1 MANEINLNIEECWR
15 GGVPHGGIV
24 DMTSNPSVETG
35 SGTPETS
42 TSVTRMKI
50 VTPPFLEEGKA
61 INLIVRVT
69 PSANVNY
76 RSSSSTMAISEV
88 AYGLQEITEF
98 FGYDANNF
106 SKALQECKQSK
117 VSNSKD
123 QFVISSINLKPNQTY
138 YLYFARVGAGP
149 IYNAKNEYQGY
160 TGLFQSSS
168 ASVVIEVPDLNELSD
183 PIITSTSKIV
193 KPSQSITASWKAST
207 SSGEGLS
214 NSVLK
219 YQVTIKTESQT
230 LKTTTTTS
238 TSYTYFTSGLARGTK
253 IKISVQAISKY
264 DQYKNNANY
273 KDYLSA
279 CNSETITG
287 DLGSINQLPDTP
299 SCAES
304 SFTVAG
310 EAPTNITI
318 VHGDDKDG
326 NNQTRYIYYEI
337 GNSGKT
343 RASGGKISL
352 TLSSLRGVGITDT
365 GDYTLKAYT
374 YDGLEYSSEP
384 LNITITAK
392 FAPVIKGEPKVEQIK
407 VTSRKGVASS
417 ILKQIKISFE
427 LEYNFTSDLTASVWI
442 NDQTNALNKGV
453 TFNYS
458 KVTKTILIE
467 VKDIV
472 ELIPNAT
479 TFTVSFQINNQGGS
493 SGKITLEGSFKKPLK
508 LELLSFSIA
517 NDADP
522 DITENSDDWS
532 NYFKSKVRVTYK
544 FDEKDEV
551 FDEEATWQPENANI
565 FLYISDSGEYNSE
578 NKKTPR
584 RVTLTTRQGNHSGN
598 LNMTYAYTYPIKFK
612 LQIIDSIGQTIDSDW
627 TEEFDKID
635 APTFSG
641 GIFKVDTNIFNP
653 NIEGSSFNFTHP
665 KAVCQVSQVSEKYEY
680 SYKLLVGG
688 ETIELNPG
696 KTGDSNVPDHY
707 DEILNNN
714 TTITIN
720 SKTDFNT
727 ELINTLDN
735 ATNFEG
741 VGTLQ
746 IIVKDIVFN
755 QIITYTPASG
765 ASFTITLRTPPAW
778 PDDPKLSLLHDYVRS
793 RDLNSET
800 IEAIIKESAEVVI
813 DSTMNK
819 QTQVFNPN
827 EGIVFKFPIPTDVNG
842 DLSSF
847 VIYYYKA
854 DSKKSSVFES
864 ENFQTIIIDINNTK
878 LVNYDEN
885 YYYRLPASK
894 NDDGN
899 KYYYYGIQ
907 AVDTQGKTSSILYFK
922 DDSHKS
928 NSCIICARTVAS
940 TITISNFS
948 SNFESDNLTLNFD
961 LEIDELGGSKTL
973 ISDYDQKK
981 YYTSYPNFDRFFN
994 GANESSWSRKIKV
1007 VISNNINFEDNGSE
1021 KKTKS
1026 PIERMVSSYD
1036 NNSPLYF
1043 YSGQS
1048 FTFQGIDWPRIYV
1061 KITFEVTPDNPT
1073 YTNKKYIVSVPHLET
1088 VYSAVPTVA
1097 HRANRVGINV
1107 REVDENCALVV
1118 GPYGSHTQV
1127 VFTDNADL
1135 SAANIKII
1143 INLENGTISG
1153 ASISGGSW

>member
-24 DMTSNPSVETG
+24 DITSNPSVETG
-35 SGTPETS
+35 SGAPRTT
-42 TSVTRMKI
+42 TSVTRMKV

-61 INLIVRVT
+61 VNLIVRVT
-69 PSANVNY
+69 PSTNVNY

-106 SKALQECKQSK
+106 SEALQECRQSK
-117 VSNSKD
+117 VSSDSKD
-123 QFVISSINLKPNQTY
+123 QFIISNIKLKPNQIY
-138 YLYFARVGAGP
+138 YLYFARVGANG
-149 IYNAKNEYQGY
+149 IYGEQDGSLILKGY

-168 ASVVIEVPDLNELSD
+168 ASVAIEVSNLQTLSD
-183 PIITSTSKIV
+183 PTLTSTTKIV
-193 KPSQSITASWKAST
+193 KPSQSITASWNAST
-207 SSGEGLS
+207 PLGEGLS

-219 YQVTIKTESQT
+219 YQVTIENETKSQI
-230 LKTTTTTS
+230 LKTASTTS
-238 TSYTYFTSGLARGTK
+238 TSYTYSTSGLARGTK

-279 CNSETITG
+279 CNSEIITG
-287 DLGSINQLPDTP
+287 DLGSINQLPATP
-299 SCAES
+299 SCDET
-304 SFTVAG
+304 SFIVAG
-310 EAPTNITI
+310 ETPTNITI
-318 VHGDDKDG
+318 VHGADKDG

-352 TLSSLRGVGITDT
+352 TLSSLRSVGITDT

-374 YDGLEYSSEP
+374 YDGLEYSSSP

-392 FAPVIKGEPKVEQIK
+392 FAPVIKGDPKVEQIK
-407 VTSRKGVASS
+407 VTSRSGVASS

-442 NDQTNALNKGV
+442 NDQTNVLNKGV

-467 VKDIV
+467 IKDAI
-472 ELIPNAT
+472 ELISGD
-479 TFTVSFQINNQGGS
+479 TFTVGFQISNQGGS
-493 SGKITLEGSFKKPLK
+493 SGEFTFEESFTKPLK

-517 NDADP
+517 NDANP
-522 DITENSDDWS
+522 AITENSDFWS
-532 NYFKSKVRVTYK
+532 NYFKSKVEVSYQ
-544 FDEKDEV
+544 FDEGSESQ
-551 FDEEATWQPENANI
+551 QPENTNI
-565 FLYISDSGEYNSE
+565 FLYIADSGEYNPE

-584 RVTLTTRQGNHSGN
+584 RVTLITRQVSHSGN
-598 LNMTYAYTYPIKFK
+598 LSITYAYTYPIKFK
-612 LQIIDSIGQTIDSDW
+612 LQIVDSIGQTIDSDW
-627 TEEFDKID
+627 TREFYKID
-635 APTFSG
+635 APSFLSG
-641 GIFKVDTNIFNP
+641 TFKVDTDIFNP
-653 NIEGSSFNFTHP
+653 NNEDASFDFTHP
-665 KAVCQVSQVSEKYEY
+665 KAVCQVSQVSEKYTY
-680 SYKLLVGG
+680 SYNLLVGG
-688 ETIELNPG
+688 KTIGL
-696 KTGDSNVPDHY
+696 KSGDYSESFSDS
-707 DEILNNN
+707 
-714 TTITIN
+714 TTIIIGSSSAFST
-720 SKTDFNT
+720 K
-727 ELINTLDN
+727 LINTLDN
-735 ATNFEG
+735 TRNFEG

-746 IIVKDIVFN
+746 IVVEDTVFN
-755 QIITYTPASG
+755 QTTTYTPTSG

-778 PDDPKLSLLHDYVRS
+778 PDNPKLSLLHDYVRS
-793 RDLNSET
+793 RDLNSEI
-800 IEAIIKESAEVVI
+800 IEDLTEVQIESV
-813 DSTMNK
+813 MNK

-842 DLSSF
+842 DLESF
-847 VIYYYKA
+847 IIYYRKTN
-854 DSKKSSVFES
+854 SKSNSVFEP
-864 ENFQTIIIDINNTK
+864 ENLEKFQTTTIDINNTK
-878 LVNYDEN
+878 LFNDGEY
-885 YYYRLPASK
+885 YYYRLSASK

-907 AVDTQGKTSSILYFK
+907 AVDGHGKASSILYFK
-922 DDSHKS
+922 DSSYKS
-928 NSCIICARTVAS
+928 NSCIICARTVTS
-940 TITISNFS
+940 TIVISNFS

-1026 PIERMVSSYD
+1026 PIEKMVSSYD

-1061 KITFEVTPDNPT
+1061 KITFEVTPDSPT
-1073 YTNKKYIVSVPHLET
+1073 YENKKYIASIPHLET

-1118 GPYGSHTQV
+1118 GPYRSHTQV

-1135 SAANIKII
+1135 SAANIKIT
-1143 INLENGTISG
+1143 INLEDGTISG
-1153 ASISGGSW
+1153 ASINGGSW